1 MPWKAL
7 SEELYLGGGE
17 GGGGEGGGLEGHA
30 GLHPAEP
37 YIQ

>member
-7 SEELYLGGGE
+7 REELYLGGGV
-17 GGGGEGGGLEGHA
+17 GRGHA

>member
-7 SEELYLGGGE
+7 SEELYL
-17 GGGGEGGGLEGHA
+17 GGGEGGGLEGHA